1 MRATKKSYISII
13 AIFGAASGLSPERS
27 TMPQLFEY
35 IDTLNSPYEAFWV
48 DSHNINDP
56 TRPHWHYY
64 VEVIYVE
71 IGELYAECDDKKA
84 VLHPGDCAIFHAKMI
99 HIVTPAD
106 PKNYRYGVIKF
117 DVSRLNTSGSFTPRL
132 RAVTEAARRSTQA
145 SLFFPAETL
154 DRKLLSRVFNTCV
167 DELNNRRFGYDLVV
181 HSNLC
186 ELMVAL
192 SRRWREE
199 GLDTS
204 CSAGISNG
212 TGIESVTEYIDEHSA
227 EPLSVEALAHRCGM
241 SYSYFAKNFRQMY
254 GRSCKEYIE
263 FVRVSKAEDLLLFTD
278 FDLTYIS
285 LETGFAD
292 CSHLIKVF
300 RKWKGITPKQY
311 KLAHS
316 RPQQ

>member
-1 MRATKKSYISII
+1 MS
-13 AIFGAASGLSPERS
+13 
-27 TMPQLFEY
+27 QLFEY
-35 IDTLNSPYEAFWV
+35 IDSLTSPYEAFWV
-48 DSHNINDP
+48 DSRNINDP

-64 VEVIYVE
+64 IEVIYVE
-71 IGELYAECDDKKA
+71 IGELYVECEEHRRT
-84 VLHPGDCAIFHAKMI
+84 LSPGDCAIFHSRMI
-99 HIVTPAD
+99 HTMTPVD
-106 PKNYRYGVIKF
+106 RDNYRYGVIKF
-117 DVSRLNTSGSFTPRL
+117 DISRLQSGASFTPRL
-132 RAVTEAARRSTQA
+132 RTVVEAARKSSSA
-145 SLFFPAETL
+145 SLFFSAGSL
-154 DRKLLSRVFNTCV
+154 DRNLVSRVFNTCV
-167 DELNNRRFGYDLVV
+167 RECDDKRYGSDLVV

-192 SRRWREE
+192 ARFWRAE
-199 GLDTS
+199 GLDI
-204 CSAGISNG
+204 AGSVSTG
-212 TGIESVTEYIDEHSA
+212 YTGGIESVTEYIDEHSA
-227 EPLSVEALAHRCGM
+227 EPLSVEGLAKRCGM

-311 KLAHS
+311 KLLHS
-316 RPQQ
+316 RT

>member
-1 MRATKKSYISII
+1 MHLPHAMRPQE
-13 AIFGAASGLSPERS
+13 GVL
-27 TMPQLFEY
+27 MPQLFEY
-35 IDTLNSPYEAFWV
+35 IDTLNQPYEAFWV

-64 VEVIYVE
+64 VEVIYIE
-71 IGELYAECDDKKA
+71 IGNLYVECEEHKET
-84 VLHPGDCAIFHAKMI
+84 LRPGDCAIFHSKMI
-99 HIVTPAD
+99 HTMTPVD
-106 PKNYRYGVIKF
+106 MNNYRYGVIKF
-117 DVSRLNTSGSFTPRL
+117 DLSRLNSSGSFSARL
-132 RAVTEAARRSTQA
+132 RSVTEAARRA
-145 SLFFPAETL
+145 PEIPYFFRAEALTGTPVG
-154 DRKLLSRVFNTCV
+154 RIFNTCV
-167 DELNNRRFGYDLVV
+167 TELAERKYGYDLVL

-186 ELMVAL
+186 ELMVTLARL
-192 SRRWREE
+192 WREE

-204 CSAGISNG
+204 HFAASISNG

-227 EPLSVEALAHRCGM
+227 EALSVEKLAKRCGM

-285 LETGFAD
+285 QETGFAD

-300 RKWKGITPKQY
+300 RRWKGITPKQY
-311 KLAHS
+311 KLAHA
-316 RPQQ
+316 RTKQ